1 MILGELRDRTKVYQ
15 SIRRVRP
22 PTTMNAPVGPRI
34 HAHEY
39 RRNQENARHS
49 GSVTSSGAS
58 EAVAPTPEIPGFE
71 FKVTSMA
78 AIGEQF
84 YAPPGPMSPQ
94 NSSDTSSNINL
105 AGSGSSGSPGNDPM
119 LDIDWVSL

>member
-1 MILGELRDRTKVYQ
+1 MILGELRDRTEVYQ
-15 SIRRVRP
+15 SIRRVCP
-22 PTTMNAPVGPRI
+22 PTTMSAPVGPRI

-39 RRNQENARHS
+39 QRNQERARCS
-49 GSVTSSGAS
+49 SSVTSSGVS

-78 AIGEQF
+78 AMGEQF
-84 YAPPGPMSPQ
+84 HAPPGPMSPQ

-105 AGSGSSGSPGNDPM
+105 TGSGSGGSPGNDLM